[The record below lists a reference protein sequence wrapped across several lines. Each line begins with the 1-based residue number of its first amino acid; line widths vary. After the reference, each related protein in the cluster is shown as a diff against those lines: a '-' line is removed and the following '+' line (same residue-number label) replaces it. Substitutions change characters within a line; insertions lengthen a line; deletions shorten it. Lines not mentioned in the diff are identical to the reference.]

1 MLQKKTFFTV
11 NILQFRTWR
20 MTITLS
26 MEMLT
31 VQNTTQIYDYLIVIN
46 ALYYNIF
53 QMLQYAMQ
61 WTNGFDRR

>member
-1 MLQKKTFFTV
+1 
-11 NILQFRTWR
+11 